1 MQDTEATMI
10 TSRRVSRL
18 RVAEMAHLVDLVVDG
33 ESFSM
38 NVSVFGRYASG
49 W

>member
-1 MQDTEATMI
+1 MHDTDATTI
-10 TSRRVSRL
+10 TSRRVSNEL
-18 RVAEMAHLVDLVVDG
+18 VAECRSRSTSSLID

-38 NVSVFGRYASG
+38 NVSVCAMYASG

>member
-1 MQDTEATMI
+1 MHDTEDT
-10 TSRRVSRL
+10 TTVSRRVSREL
-18 RVAEMAHLVDLVVDG
+18 VALCRRRSTSSLME

-38 NVSVFGRYASG
+38 NVSVWGTYASG